1 MPVKGNNMLILNRK
15 IDEEIKINS
24 DITIKILS
32 VSEGQVK
39 IGIEAPPQVQIL
51 RGELVEKIIQNT
63 VDAYEQSKIK
73 VDDISSYRLNKIE

>member
-1 MPVKGNNMLILNRK
+1 MLILNRK